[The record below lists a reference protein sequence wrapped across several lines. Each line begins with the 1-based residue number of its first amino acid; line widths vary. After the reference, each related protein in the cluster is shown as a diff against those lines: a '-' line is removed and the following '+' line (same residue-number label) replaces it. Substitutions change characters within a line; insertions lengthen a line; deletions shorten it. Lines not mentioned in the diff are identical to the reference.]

1 MEEIGLVKKVDN
13 NQVEVEIDPSNS
25 CGNCSSKSVC
35 HLDANGT
42 KRILIVNSDIKVDIG
57 DLIQVELKAR
67 NAIFS
72 AFIIFILP
80 LLFLGVGYIYGSHFG
95 QGWGIVASFIG
106 LGIGLL
112 SVHKI
117 DKWFGKKKS
126 FQPFVSKLLQKC
138 PLPDQI

>member
-1 MEEIGLVKKVDN
+1 MEEIGLIKKVDK

-25 CGNCSSKSVC
+25 CGSCANKSVC
-35 HLDANGT
+35 HLDDNGT
-42 KRILIVNSDIKVDIG
+42 KRILIANTNITVETG
-57 DLIQVELKAR
+57 DLVQVEVKAG

-72 AFIIFILP
+72 AFIVFIFP
-80 LLFLGVGYIYGSHFG
+80 LLFLGAGYIYGSLFG
-95 QGWGIVASFIG
+95 QGWGIFASFLG

-112 SVHKI
+112 FVHKI